1 MSEKQTNQEKSS
13 FDELEQVLAELTV
26 DQIRFVVA
34 RQEFSTDKE
43 AAGEI
48 GIKPDTVYQ
57 WKYKGCPIDE
67 ALRLMAL
74 DGVIVA
80 KHLRRRNLA
89 KAMAVKVAGL
99 NSDEER
105 TRQSVATEIIE
116 WEIGKAS
123 QKTEISGRDGGPIE
137 TKTNVTGI
145 DRGFAEA
152 LALLDEAR
160 KRSDAG
166 NPPSNNE

>member
-1 MSEKQTNQEKSS
+1 MSESKTNQEKSS

-116 WEIGKAS
+116 WEIGKAK
-123 QKTEISGRDGGPIE
+123 QPTEISGRDGGPIE
-137 TKTNVTGI
+137 TKDVTLT
-145 DRGFAEA
+145 DDERTQRVV
-152 LALLDEAR
+152 ALLNAAAT
-160 KRSDAG
+160 KRDSTA
-166 NPPSNNE
+166 S

>member
-1 MSEKQTNQEKSS
+1 MSESKTNQEKSS

-99 NSDEER
+99 DSGDER
-105 TRQSVATEIIE
+105 IRQGVATEIVE
-116 WEIGKAS
+116 WEIGKAK
-123 QKTEISGRDGGPIE
+123 QTTEVSGRDGGPIE
-137 TKTNVTGI
+137 TKDVTLT
-145 DRGFAEA
+145 DDERTQRVV
-152 LALLDEAR
+152 ALLNAAAT
-160 KRSDAG
+160 KRDSTA
-166 NPPSNNE
+166 S

>member
-1 MSEKQTNQEKSS
+1 MSESQTNQEKSS
-13 FDELEQVLAELTV
+13 SDELEQVLAELTV

-57 WKYKGCPIDE
+57 WKYKGHPIDE

-74 DGVIVA
+74 DSVVVA

-116 WEIGKAS
+116 WEIGKAK
-123 QKTEISGRDGGPIE
+123 QRQEVTGAEGGPIE
-137 TKTNVTGI
+137 TKTHVTGTNS
-145 DRGFAEA
+145 GLAEA
-152 LALLDEAR
+152 LALLEKARERAISGNAPPIDE
-160 KRSDAG
+160 
-166 NPPSNNE
+166 